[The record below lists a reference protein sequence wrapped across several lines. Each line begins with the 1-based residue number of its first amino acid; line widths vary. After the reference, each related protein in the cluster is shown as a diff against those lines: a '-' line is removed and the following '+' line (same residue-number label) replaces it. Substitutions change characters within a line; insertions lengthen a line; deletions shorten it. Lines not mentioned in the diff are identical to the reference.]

1 MLRPSPSNQEGSL
14 GDPLET
20 LRKAIGSD
28 IATEP
33 SSTRDLPGIHRIPP
47 HTDKPG
53 QEAPSDQRR
62 LIKQLKMG
70 TTEIVVLAMLA
81 RGDRYGYEISKEV
94 ADLTDGYFDFKQGF
108 LYPTLR
114 RLERSQLIEGYWR
127 NSDSRGPNRKY
138 YRITSNGKT
147 KLDASLRTWDEFVR
161 RLGSVLSH
169 G

>member
-1 MLRPSPSNQEGSL
+1 VRPSTASSRGAV

-20 LRKAIGSD
+20 LRRAVGSE
-28 IATEP
+28 AGAEL
-33 SSTRDLPGIHRIPP
+33 SAARDLTEFRRVPP
-47 HTDKPG
+47 SADGPANTG
-53 QEAPSDQRR
+53 SADQRR

-70 TTEIVVLAMLA
+70 TTEIVVLSMLS

-94 ADLTDGYFDFKQGF
+94 AELTDGYFDFKQGF

-127 NSDSRGPNRKY
+127 SSDSRGPNRKY
-138 YRITSNGKT
+138 YRISDVGRA

-161 RLGSVLSH
+161 RLGSVLSN

>member
-1 MLRPSPSNQEGSL
+1 MRPSTASSGDA

-20 LRKAIGSD
+20 LRRAVGSE
-28 IATEP
+28 AGAET
-33 SSTRDLPGIHRIPP
+33 SAARDLTEFHRVPP
-47 HTDKPG
+47 NTDGSAK
-53 QEAPSDQRR
+53 ASSADQRR

-70 TTEIVVLAMLA
+70 TTEIVVLSLLS

-108 LYPTLR
+108 LYSTLR
-114 RLERSQLIEGYWR
+114 RLEHSRLIEGYWR
-127 NSDSRGPNRKY
+127 SSDSRGPNRKY
-138 YRITSNGKT
+138 YRICDIGRA

-161 RLGSVLSH
+161 HLGSVLSN